1 MTVLFG
7 DTTFTGYTP
16 GAPPPSGADGGYLS
30 AAPFVSTA
38 GGQATSLYCYLQGA
52 TGQSFVMALYDAT
65 GQRLVYSTPV
75 IPQADGLQQFP
86 IKTTTIQP
94 LLAYQILLVPAPSAT
109 GYEFGVDANLF
120 STSFVVAPANA
131 AYPVPPSQLSN
142 QLPGGFQSPTFFCD
156 GQAGAQLVLPTGKVG
171 QATLDTM
178 TVITQAIRRCRLR
191 PAVISDEMI
200 QSARDELQ
208 LLLTSDLALRGVQ
221 LFAVDTVLMSMR
233 AGKANMPCP
242 PGTIDILNAN
252 YRYMNCLQRGSS
264 ALYDPT
270 DAVQITTIGITWA
283 GPSTPILIQYSED
296 GIVWTTLRSETPD
309 ASMGDTTLYDLD
321 GSIPSLFWQVIPNP
335 MPNPPFL
342 IQEVAFYGTLSQTP
356 MSSYSRDDF
365 ANLSNTFFQG
375 RPFQYWLD
383 RQEPWPIMKLWPTP
397 MLNDQQN
404 ACIIFWRKRQIGD
417 VGELSDRLNVP
428 NRWLTAI
435 IDLLA
440 FRFAKTEPE
449 VDANLIPM
457 LKAESQESF
466 NLARSDERENAPM
479 RIQPQIYVY
488 TR

>member
-16 GAPPPSGADGGYLS
+16 GTPPPAGTDGGYLS
-30 AAPFVSTA
+30 AAPFVATT

-52 TGQSFVMALYDAT
+52 AGQSFVMALYDAT
-65 GQRLVYSTPV
+65 GQLLTYSTPV
-75 IPQADGLQQFP
+75 IPTADGLQRFP
-86 IKTTTIQP
+86 IATTVIQP
-94 LLAYQILLVPAPSAT
+94 LLAYQILLIPSPTAA
-109 GYEFGVDANLF
+109 GYEFGIDGNLF
-120 STSFVVAPANA
+120 STSFVVSSANTN
-131 AYPVPPSQLSN
+131 YPVPPNQITG
-142 QLPGGFQSPTFFCD
+142 QLPGGFQSPAFFCD
-156 GQAGAQLVLPTGKVG
+156 GQAGAQLVLPKSKTG
-171 QATLDTM
+171 QSTLDTM
-178 TVITQAIRRCRLR
+178 TVITQAIRRCRIR
-191 PAVISDEMI
+191 PSAVSDEML

-208 LLLTSDLALRGVQ
+208 LLLTSDLALRGIQ
-221 LFAVDTVLMSMR
+221 LFAVDTVLMSMK

-252 YRYMNCLQRGSS
+252 YRYMTTRQRGLSTI
-264 ALYDPT
+264 YEPVE
-270 DAVQITTIGITWA
+270 AVQITTIGITWA
-283 GPSTPILIQYSED
+283 GPSCPILIQYSED
-296 GIVWTTLRSETPD
+296 GITWTTLISDSPD
-309 ASMGDTTLYDLD
+309 ASVGDTTLYDLD
-321 GSIPSLFWQVIPNP
+321 GSVPSLFWQVIANP

-342 IQEVAFYGTLSQTP
+342 VEEVAFYGTLSQTP

-383 RQEPWPIMKLWPTP
+383 RQEPWPILKLWPTP
-397 MLNDQQN
+397 MQNDQDN
-404 ACIIFWRKRQIGD
+404 ACIIFWRKKQIAD

-440 FRFAKTEPE
+440 FRFGKTEPA
-449 VDANLIPM
+449 VDPSLLPM

-466 NLARSDERENAPM
+466 NLARSDERENAIM